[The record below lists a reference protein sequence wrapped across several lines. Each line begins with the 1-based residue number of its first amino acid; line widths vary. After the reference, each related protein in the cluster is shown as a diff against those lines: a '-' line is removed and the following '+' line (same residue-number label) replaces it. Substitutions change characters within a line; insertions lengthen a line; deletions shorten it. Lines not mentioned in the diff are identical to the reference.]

1 MFIIED
7 ILSYDF
13 PKDRARMIDKYVLVA
28 QYCRN
33 KRDQTNCFAIKSA
46 LSHYII
52 TGLNLTF
59 KEIKTKTRLI
69 LNELDDYC
77 SLEGNYK
84 TFREEIKNTKRKDFF
99 VPYLGILLR
108 DFTFFE
114 ENGKYLIQGN
124 MINLDKI
131 EKVQN
136 SLDNFFKYKGS
147 DPQKLEDNDE
157 LTFFEN
163 LETKTELE
171 LETLA
176 NQLEPEFK
184 LRILQ
189 QKEKRLT
196 QIDNKYFLNEFKRG
210 SCLLNNKTMKI
221 SLK

>member
-1 MFIIED
+1 
-7 ILSYDF
+7 
-13 PKDRARMIDKYVLVA
+13 
-28 QYCRN
+28 
-33 KRDQTNCFAIKSA
+33 
-46 LSHYII
+46 
-52 TGLNLTF
+52 
-59 KEIKTKTRLI
+59 
-69 LNELDDYC
+69 
-77 SLEGNYK
+77 
-84 TFREEIKNTKRKDFF
+84 
-99 VPYLGILLR
+99 
-108 DFTFFE
+108 
-114 ENGKYLIQGN
+114 